1 MPYVTRDADGAIC
14 AVLRDDP
21 GGAEYLPPGDP
32 QLHDVLGSEVAEGS
46 ALNAFER
53 LDVDFVRVLEDLIE
67 ALTAR
72 NVINITD
79 LPDFAQAKLFA
90 RRSYRERSGAHALR
104 LFDGDDVTRGL

>member
-1 MPYVTRDADGAIC
+1 MPYVTRDADGEIC

-21 GGAEYLPPGDP
+21 GGAEYLAPGDP
-32 QLHDVLGSEVAEGS
+32 QLQELIGVEAADAPALSE
-46 ALNAFER
+46 FER

-90 RRSYRERSGAHALR
+90 RKSYRERSGAHALR
-104 LFDGDDVTRGL
+104 LFDSDDATRGL

>member
-1 MPYVTRDADGAIC
+1 MPYVTRDADGAIS

-21 GGAEYLPPGDP
+21 GGAEFLSPGDP
-32 QLHDVLGSEVAEGS
+32 QLLDVLGSDVTEGS
-46 ALNAFER
+46 ALSTFER

-67 ALTAR
+67 ALTSR

-90 RRSYRERSGAHALR
+90 RKSYRERAGVHALR
-104 LFDGDDVTRGL
+104 LFDSEDATRGL